1 MGIINTAGQLLLNCV
16 FTQIASALGFIVFAI
31 ASACRYAGFTA
42 SGRLSAVSVLP
53 PKQQLT
59 NIYIYIYI
67 YMLTVAGRNGTAT
80 DFHTPNSM
88 NHNR

>member
-1 MGIINTAGQLLLNCV
+1 MGIINTVGQLLLNCV
-16 FTQIASALGFIVFAI
+16 FTQIASALGSIVFAI
-31 ASACRYAGFTA
+31 ASACWYAGFTA

-53 PKQQLT
+53 PKAAA
-59 NIYIYIYI
+59 NEYIY
-67 YMLTVAGRNGTAT
+67 AHGGGEKWNGA

>member
-1 MGIINTAGQLLLNCV
+1 MGIINTGWPTSFELCLHPDRFCAGLHRLRDCERLLVRGLRGQRPAERGEWV
-16 FTQIASALGFIVFAI
+16 A
-31 ASACRYAGFTA
+31 
-42 SGRLSAVSVLP
+42 P

-59 NIYIYIYI
+59 NI

>member
-1 MGIINTAGQLLLNCV
+1 LNCV

-59 NIYIYIYI
+59 NIYIY
-67 YMLTVAGRNGTAT
+67 MLTVAGRNGTAT

>member
-67 YMLTVAGRNGTAT
+67 YAHGGGEKWNG
-80 DFHTPNSM
+80 DRLPHTKFDEP
-88 NHNR
+88 